1 MNEMDLY
8 QKHMARLEKGENLST
23 QDKRLKAHI
32 DRSRAKY
39 QAAAKDLLKDL
50 EDIGFSVTSVAAL
63 GDGGRKYADAIPI
76 LMKWLP
82 LVKYDALRDDIVRT
96 MSVPWGKPAAD
107 LLIREF
113 KRASPGEGVDY
124 RWVIGNALATI
135 AQKRHFPELAN
146 IVRDRK
152 NGSDR
157 QMVFLA
163 LAKTKHPE
171 AAPVLV
177 AMIPHGEE
185 IGHIFS
191 ALRRLKARVPRE
203 LVEPYLNHEFP
214 LYRKQAKKLLAL
226 QDKLDAAES

>member
-1 MNEMDLY
+1 MNVKDPY
-8 QKHMARLEKGENLST
+8 QQQLERLERGVNLSP
-23 QDKRLKAHI
+23 QDKKLKAHI
-32 DRSRAKY
+32 DRSMAKY
-39 QAAAKDLLKDL
+39 LAAGRELLVELREAGFDIIAVQDLRAS
-50 EDIGFSVTSVAAL
+50 GS
-63 GDGGRKYADAIPI
+63 KYPEAIPI

-82 LVKYDALRDDIVRT
+82 KIKYDALRDDIVRT

-107 LLIREF
+107 LLIEEF

-146 IVRDRK
+146 IVRNRK

-171 AAPVLV
+171 AASVLV
-177 AMIPHGEE
+177 EMIPHGEE
-185 IGHIFS
+185 IGHLFS
-191 ALRRLKARVPRE
+191 ALRRLKARIPRE
-203 LVEPYLNHEFP
+203 LVEPYVHHEFP
-214 LYRKQAKKLLAL
+214 FYRKEAKKLLEL
-226 QDKLDAAES
+226 QGKLSKI